1 MLPTRS
7 TLVLTLTTHC
17 SIVGDSPLEVRVKIQ
32 SFGAMAVDWE
42 ARIDYD
48 RLRRE
53 RLEKAQEALR
63 KTDQAAFLC
72 FDMNNVRYTTSTTI
86 GEWARDKLARFSLVF
101 RDEPPILWDFG
112 SAAASHRLHAP
123 WNTPDRWRAGVSVMR
138 GAMTPATG
146 IAQDVARKIRYE
158 LEIRGL
164 QRELIGVD
172 VIEMPI
178 FQALQAEGIALGD
191 AQEPLMTARMIKT
204 EDEINLLNTSAMMV
218 DAAYDLLYE
227 NLRPGVRENDLV
239 AMVTKRLIELGSD
252 QVEGVN
258 AISGERCSPHPHIY
272 SDRVIRPGDQAF
284 FDILQAFQ
292 GYRTCYYRT
301 FSVGNAT
308 RAQEDAYKV
317 CRGYLDAAIDLVK
330 PGTTTR
336 EIAEVWPEA
345 PEFGFANEEE
355 AFALQFGHGIGLS
368 IWEKPVISRL
378 VSLKEE
384 FPLEP
389 GMVFA
394 LETYWP
400 AKDGYSAARIE
411 EEVVVTPTGHQI
423 ITRFPAEELLVAG
436 ANYYTSAGAMPGMP
450 NIQPR
455 WSTDAVQLAN
465 LAEAPQPDMVP
476 NGVPIPE
483 EEPV

>member
-1 MLPTRS
+1 M
-7 TLVLTLTTHC
+7 
-17 SIVGDSPLEVRVKIQ
+17 KIQ

-53 RLEKAQEALR
+53 RLDKAQEALR
-63 KTDQAAFLC
+63 RTDQAAFLC
-72 FDMNNVRYTTSTTI
+72 FDMNNIRYITSTTI
-86 GEWARDKLARFSLVF
+86 GEWARDKLARFSLLF
-101 RDEPPILWDFG
+101 RDEAPILWDFG

-123 WNTPDRWRAGVSVMR
+123 WNSPDRWRAGVSVMR
-138 GAMTPATG
+138 GAMTPG
-146 IAQDVARKIRYE
+146 SRIAQDVARKIYYE

-164 QRELIGVD
+164 EKEPIGVD
-172 VIEMPI
+172 VVEMPI
-178 FQALQAEGIALGD
+178 FQELQALGVVLED
-191 AQEPLMTARMIKT
+191 AQEPLLTARMIKT
-204 EDEINLLNTSAMMV
+204 EDEINLLNTAAMMV

-239 AMVTKRLIELGSD
+239 ALVTKRLIELGSD
-252 QVEGVN
+252 QVEGIN

-308 RAQEDAYKV
+308 QAQEDAYKV
-317 CRGYLDAAIDLVK
+317 CRDYLDAAIDLVK

-336 EIAEVWPEA
+336 QIAEVWPKA
-345 PEFGFANEEE
+345 TEFGFANEEE
-355 AFALQFGHGIGLS
+355 AFALQFGHGVGLS

-384 FPLEP
+384 FPVEP

-450 NIQPR
+450 AIQPR
-455 WSTDAVQLAN
+455 WSADAVLLAN
-465 LAEAPQPDMVP
+465 DGSVPPSDLVP
-476 NGVPIPE
+476 NGAHVHQ